1 MVREELAGYKECL
14 ERGNEKEKDK
24 DKKKKE
30 EKDKENGK
38 EKRKW
43 KKKKEKENER
53 KNIKELHFN
62 CLPGIAKEVWKQRK
76 SKIFKPRWQQ
86 DNLH

>member
-1 MVREELAGYKECL
+1 MEGKCINFKIHTYACFQILCVQSLRPLQTQFFICSPKTFVQMVREELAGYKECL

-38 EKRKW
+38 EKRK
-43 KKKKEKENER
+43 
-53 KNIKELHFN
+53 
-62 CLPGIAKEVWKQRK
+62 
-76 SKIFKPRWQQ
+76 
-86 DNLH
+86 